1 MNYTLQMHINERLLN
16 TFYIKELKYIVK
28 LMDRI
33 YRMKKD
39 RIFDYYL
46 NIFWTIDKKE
56 TEIKITFNDFSNS
69 LFKQSINMMYEYNLI
84 ICKAKEDK
92 RKIETKKKIEEMN
105 TAKQDFM
112 KSLNVCEDVKRHIYS
127 FL

>member
-1 MNYTLQMHINERLLN
+1 
-16 TFYIKELKYIVK
+16 
-28 LMDRI
+28 MDRI

-46 NIFWTIDKKE
+46 NIFRTIDKKE

-84 ICKAKEDK
+84 ICKAEEDK

-112 KSLNVCEDVKRHIYS
+112 KSLNVCEDVKRHIYL
-127 FL
+127 FM